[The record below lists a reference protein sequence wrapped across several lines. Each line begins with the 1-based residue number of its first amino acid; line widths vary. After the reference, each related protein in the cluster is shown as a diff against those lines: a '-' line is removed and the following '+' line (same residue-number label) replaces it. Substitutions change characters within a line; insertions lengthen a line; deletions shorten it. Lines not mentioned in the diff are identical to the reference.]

1 MSAIVSYV
9 KDENVAIIT
18 IDDGK
23 ANAVS
28 HQVIDELNA
37 ALDQAEAEKATVLI
51 TGREGKFSAGFDLS
65 VMKEGGAEAVG
76 RLVGAGARLSLRLL
90 SFPMP
95 VVIACNGH
103 SLAMGAL
110 MLLSVDYRIGVSGK
124 FKLGLNEVAIGM
136 TMPYF
141 GVELARGRL
150 MPSYFGRSVTNA
162 EIYSPEKAM
171 DAGFLDSVVPEGE
184 LISTALAGAKMLS
197 QLDMSAHHNTKLRV
211 RDQLIKSVEEG
222 IGKEF

>member
-1 MSAIVSYV
+1 MTELVTYE

-18 IDDGK
+18 LDDGK

-37 ALDQAEAEKATVLI
+37 ALDKAEEEKATVLL

-65 VMKEGGAEAVG
+65 VMKEGGPEAVG
-76 RLVGAGARLSLRLL
+76 KLVGAGARLSQRLL
-90 SFPMP
+90 AFPSP
-95 VVIACNGH
+95 VIIACNGH

-124 FKLGLNEVAIGM
+124 YKVGLNEVAIGM

-150 MPSYFGRSVTNA
+150 MPSFFGRSVSNA
-162 EIYSPEKAM
+162 EIFSPEDAVT
-171 DAGFLDSVVPEGE
+171 AGFLDKVVPEDQ
-184 LISTALAGAKMLS
+184 LFSVALAGAKMMS
-197 QLDMSAHHNTKLRV
+197 QLDLKAHHGTKLRV
-211 RDQLIKSVEEG
+211 RDQLLVLVDEAIK
-222 IGKEF
+222 KEF